1 MNNDQLHID
10 PAVITRFLS
19 GETPP
24 DEQQRLLQWREASP
38 ENCKQFD
45 DFHEVW
51 LMMDKTSLQQ
61 DINIDSE
68 WNYLQT
74 TLQESEKPKS
84 IEIFFNSFIRIAA
97 SIIIIIGFS
106 FAGWAFFNHI
116 SIESPLAET
125 NHLILPD
132 GSHVTLNANSKLTYN
147 KSGWLKTRIV
157 TLKGEAF
164 FEVMKNPA
172 VPFIIRLDGADVKV
186 LGTSFNVKAYAEA
199 DNIEVT
205 VSEGTVSVYDHQQ
218 QDKKVVVTRGEKAV
232 FSKVDK
238 EVEKQNNE
246 DHNFIAWKTGIMV
259 FENDSLSGIIKT
271 LRSVYHKDIVI
282 QSSELNHCTITT
294 IFDNKDLNTVLKV
307 LKSTLDIT
315 IEEKDGRII
324 IKGKGC

>member
-1 MNNDQLHID
+1 MKNDQLHID

-19 GETPP
+19 GETTP
-24 DEQQRLLQWREASP
+24 DEQQRLLQWKEASP
-38 ENCKQFD
+38 ENRKQFD

-51 LMMDKTSLQQ
+51 LIMDKTSLKQ
-61 DINIDSE
+61 DIDIDSE
-68 WNYLQT
+68 WNYLQA

-84 IEIFFNSFIRIAA
+84 KGIFFNPFMRIAA
-97 SIIIIIGFS
+97 SIIIIIGLS
-106 FAGWAFFNHI
+106 FAGWTFFNHK
-116 SIESPLAET
+116 SIKSPLAET
-125 NHLILPD
+125 NHLTLPD
-132 GSHVTLNANSKLTYN
+132 GSNVTLNANSKLTYN
-147 KSGWLKTRIV
+147 KSGWLKTRV
-157 TLKGEAF
+157 VSLKGEAF

-199 DNIEVT
+199 DKIEVT

-218 QDKKVVVTRGEKAV
+218 QDKKVVVTRGERAI
-232 FSKVDK
+232 FSKVDRV
-238 EVEKQNNE
+238 VEKQNNE
-246 DHNFIAWKTGIMV
+246 DHNFIAWKTRTMV
-259 FENDSLSGIIKT
+259 FENESLPEIIKT

-294 IFDNKDLNTVLKV
+294 IFDNKDLTTVLKV